1 MYLKRIQNII
11 FLLTLVFIIA
21 GLQAINVFAVEEK
34 VVEEK
39 VVEEKTAAEKAAPE
53 EELKFTEKMAA
64 ILFQEADEPFVY
76 KREGRTDPFEK
87 FIQERVTVSKEPVE
101 ELTGM
106 RKFEPGQLKVVA
118 IVMGATDKFAMMQDS
133 NNQGYIIREGILL
146 GRTGVVEAIVPN
158 KVIVKNY
165 TYNLAGDK
173 IYKTVE
179 MVLNR
184 EGEK

>member
-1 MYLKRIQNII
+1 MQLSRTYKFI
-11 FLLTLVFIIA
+11 FLLMTILVII
-21 GLQAINVFAVEEK
+21 GLQGMAVFAAEEK
-34 VVEEK
+34 VVEE
-39 VVEEKTAAEKAAPE
+39 EK
-53 EELKFTEKMAA
+53 ELKFTEKMAA
-64 ILFQEADEPFVY
+64 ILFQDPGDSFVY
-76 KREGRTDPFEK
+76 KREGRTDPFVSFVREK
-87 FIQERVTVSKEPVE
+87 VIAVEAPVE

-106 RKFEPGQLKVVA
+106 RKFEPGQLAVVA
-118 IVMGATDKFAMMQDS
+118 IILSATEKVAMVQDS
-133 NNQGYIIREGILL
+133 NNQGYMIREGILL

-179 MVLNR
+179 MVLNQ

>member
-1 MYLKRIQNII
+1 VYLKTINK
-11 FLLTLVFIIA
+11 FVFVVLASCIVIGMQTVA
-21 GLQAINVFAVEEK
+21 AFSAEEQ
-34 VVEEK
+34 
-39 VVEEKTAAEKAAPE
+39 AEK
-53 EELKFTEKMAA
+53 ELKFTEKMAA
-64 ILFQEADEPFVY
+64 ILFQEPNDAFVY
-76 KREGRTDPFEK
+76 KREGRNDPFVPFVE
-87 FIQERVTVSKEPVE
+87 ERVVAKEVLIE

-106 RKFEPGQLKVVA
+106 RKFEPGQLSVVA
-118 IVMGATDKFAMMQDS
+118 IVSRAGNTFAMVQDS

-173 IYKTVE
+173 IFKTVE
-179 MVLNR
+179 MVLKQ

>member
-1 MYLKRIQNII
+1 VYLKRIHKLV
-11 FLLTLVFIIA
+11 FLLAAILLIA
-21 GLQAINVFAVEEK
+21 GLQGMPVS
-34 VVEEK
+34 
-39 VVEEKTAAEKAAPE
+39 AAEEKAADTQK
-53 EELKFTEKMAA
+53 ELKFTEKMEA
-64 ILFQEADEPFVY
+64 ILFQGAEDSFVY
-76 KREGRTDPFEK
+76 KREGRTDPFVPFIKEK
-87 FIQERVTVSKEPVE
+87 VTATRTPVE

-106 RKFEPGQLKVVA
+106 RKYEPGQLAVVA
-118 IVMGATDKFAMMQDS
+118 IVMSATGKLAMVQDS

-146 GRTGVVEAIVPN
+146 GRTGVVEAIEPN

-179 MVLNR
+179 MVLNS

>member
-1 MYLKRIQNII
+1 VKVKFFNKFIFIGLAAAII
-11 FLLTLVFIIA
+11 FN
-21 GLQAINVFAVEEK
+21 LQFAAVLSAEEN
-34 VVEEK
+34 
-39 VVEEKTAAEKAAPE
+39 AAEGQK
-53 EELKFTEKMAA
+53 ELKFTEKMSA
-64 ILFQEADEPFVY
+64 ILFQEEENAFVY
-76 KREGRTDPFEK
+76 KREGRTDPFVP
-87 FIQERVTVSKEPVE
+87 FVQERVVSTEVPVE

-106 RKFEPGQLKVVA
+106 RKFEPGQLSVVA
-118 IVMGATDKFAMMQDS
+118 IVMSPMDKFAMVQDS

-158 KVIVKNY
+158 KVVVKNY

-179 MVLNR
+179 MVLKQ

>member
-1 MYLKRIQNII
+1 MHLKI
-11 FLLTLVFIIA
+11 FRKFVFIVLA
-21 GLQAINVFAVEEK
+21 SCFVVGLQSGVVLSDEEQPAK
-34 VVEEK
+34 EEQ
-39 VVEEKTAAEKAAPE
+39 AEKP
-53 EELKFTEKMAA
+53 FTEKMAA
-64 ILFQEADEPFVY
+64 ILFQEADDAFVY
-76 KREGRTDPFEK
+76 AREGRNDPFIP
-87 FIQERVTVSKEPVE
+87 FVQDRVVATEAPVE

-118 IVMGATDKFAMMQDS
+118 VVMSPTESFAMVQDS
-133 NNQGYIIREGILL
+133 NNQGYILHEGVLL
-146 GRTGVVEAIVPN
+146 GRTGIVEAIVPN

-179 MVLNR
+179 MVLKQ

>member
-1 MYLKRIQNII
+1 MYLKFCHKFVFMVVAICFALGLQCA
-11 FLLTLVFIIA
+11 LVFSA
-21 GLQAINVFAVEEK
+21 EEQAVEE
-34 VVEEK
+34 ERQEQ
-39 VVEEKTAAEKAAPE
+39 T
-53 EELKFTEKMAA
+53 FTEKMAA
-64 ILFQEADEPFVY
+64 ILFQEPDDAFVY
-76 KREGRTDPFEK
+76 KREGRNDPFVSFVRDRVVATEK
-87 FIQERVTVSKEPVE
+87 PVE

-106 RKFEPGQLKVVA
+106 RKFEPGQLSVVA
-118 IVMGATDKFAMMQDS
+118 VIISPADKFAMVQDS
-133 NNQGYIIREGILL
+133 NNQGYILHKGVLL

-179 MVLNR
+179 MVLKQ

>member
-1 MYLKRIQNII
+1 MKGKRFHKFVLIGFVAAVI
-11 FLLTLVFIIA
+11 FNSQCGVAFS
-21 GLQAINVFAVEEK
+21 
-34 VVEEK
+34 
-39 VVEEKTAAEKAAPE
+39 AAEETAEAQK
-53 EELKFTEKMAA
+53 ELSFTEKMSA
-64 ILFQEADEPFVY
+64 ILFREKDDAFVY
-76 KREGRTDPFEK
+76 KREGRNDPFVP
-87 FIQERVTVSKEPVE
+87 FVQERVVSTETPVE

-106 RKFEPGQLKVVA
+106 RKFEPGQLAVVA
-118 IVMGATDKFAMMQDS
+118 IVMSPLDRFAMVQDS

-179 MVLNR
+179 MVLKQ

>member
-1 MYLKRIQNII
+1 VYLKAIHKYVLIAI
-11 FLLTLVFIIA
+11 TVCLVLSMLNTVAFSA
-21 GLQAINVFAVEEK
+21 EEQ
-34 VVEEK
+34 VAE
-39 VVEEKTAAEKAAPE
+39 EEKTEQT
-53 EELKFTEKMAA
+53 FTEKMAA
-64 ILFQEADEPFVY
+64 ILFQEAEGAFVY
-76 KREGRTDPFEK
+76 IREGRSDPFVP
-87 FIQERVTVSKEPVE
+87 FVQERVVATETPVE

-106 RKFEPGQLKVVA
+106 RKFEPGQLSVVA
-118 IVMGATDKFAMMQDS
+118 VVMSPFDRFAMVQDS

-179 MVLNR
+179 MVLKQ

>member
-1 MYLKRIQNII
+1 MYLKTIHKII
-11 FLLTLVFIIA
+11 FV
-21 GLQAINVFAVEEK
+21 VFAACLFVGMQGGVALTAEEQAAEEK
-34 VVEEK
+34 K
-39 VVEEKTAAEKAAPE
+39 
-53 EELKFTEKMAA
+53 ELKFTEKMAA
-64 ILFQEADEPFVY
+64 ILFQDAKDAFFY
-76 KREGRTDPFEK
+76 QREGRNDPFIP
-87 FIQERVTVSKEPVE
+87 FVQERVVAKEVPVE

-106 RKFEPGQLKVVA
+106 RKFEPGQLSVVA
-118 IVMGATDKFAMMQDS
+118 IVSSAHDIFAMVQDS

-173 IYKTVE
+173 IYKTVG
-179 MVLNR
+179 MVLKQ

>member
-1 MYLKRIQNII
+1 MVLATCFAFGTQSAV
-11 FLLTLVFIIA
+11 VFSA
-21 GLQAINVFAVEEK
+21 EEQAVKEEQ
-34 VVEEK
+34 EEQ
-39 VVEEKTAAEKAAPE
+39 T
-53 EELKFTEKMAA
+53 FTQKMAA
-64 ILFQEADEPFVY
+64 ILFQEPDDAFVY
-76 KREGRTDPFEK
+76 TREGRNDPFVPFVRDRVVATEK
-87 FIQERVTVSKEPVE
+87 PVE

-106 RKFEPGQLKVVA
+106 RKFEPGQLSVVA
-118 IVMGATDKFAMMQDS
+118 VIMSPNDKFAMVQDS
-133 NNQGYIIREGILL
+133 NNQGYILHEGVLL

-179 MVLNR
+179 MVLKQ

>member
-1 MYLKRIQNII
+1 MYLKTFHKLYFIV
-11 FLLTLVFIIA
+11 LAACLVIGVLSA
-21 GLQAINVFAVEEK
+21 NVFSAEEQAG
-34 VVEEK
+34 
-39 VVEEKTAAEKAAPE
+39 EEKT
-53 EELKFTEKMAA
+53 ELRFTAKMAA
-64 ILFQEADEPFVY
+64 ILFQEAPDAFVY
-76 KREGRTDPFEK
+76 KREGRNDPFIP
-87 FIQERVTVSKEPVE
+87 FVQERVVATQVPVE

-106 RKFEPGQLKVVA
+106 RKYEPGQLAVVA
-118 IVMGATDKFAMMQDS
+118 IVSSPGDTFAMVQDS

-179 MVLNR
+179 MVLKQ

>member
-1 MYLKRIQNII
+1 VNLKRFHKFI
-11 FLLTLVFIIA
+11 FIVCTAFIAISMQSA
-21 GLQAINVFAVEEK
+21 VAFSAEEQATEEQK
-34 VVEEK
+34 
-39 VVEEKTAAEKAAPE
+39 
-53 EELKFTEKMAA
+53 ELKFTEKMAA
-64 ILFQEADEPFVY
+64 ILFQDAKDAFVY
-76 KREGRTDPFEK
+76 KRESRNDPFVP
-87 FIQERVTVSKEPVE
+87 FVTERVVATVVTVE

-106 RKFEPGQLKVVA
+106 RKFEPGQLAVVA
-118 IVMGATDKFAMMQDS
+118 IVSGPGDIFAMVQDS
-133 NNQGYIIREGILL
+133 NNQGYIIRKGILL

-179 MVLNR
+179 MVLKQ